1 MKSNNHII
9 LLPDICNV
17 YNICSMRCH
26 GFFDL
31 FSLIVGK
38 PNPKYIKA
46 NLNILNSF
54 VQKHNS
60 IYLLVNAKFMF
71 FLFPPFSLKSSI

>member
-1 MKSNNHII
+1 M
-9 LLPDICNV
+9 D
-17 YNICSMRCH
+17 Y
-26 GFFDL
+26 FDL

-46 NLNILNSF
+46 SLNILDSF

-60 IYLLVNAKFMF
+60 IYLLVNAKSMF